1 MTQTDALID
10 AALIHVPF
18 EGMNDRALTA
28 GARDL
33 GIAPNLA
40 RVLVPMGGAG
50 LAASLH
56 RRGDAALA
64 RWLTDTP
71 PQGRFRDKVAAAV
84 WHRLELADRELVRA
98 ASATLALPQNAP
110 LAARLMWETADTIWT
125 GLGDTSDDVN
135 WYSKRAILASVHGA
149 AALYWLGD
157 DSESGRDTRDFID
170 RRIDGVMRFEKV
182 KAAARKVPGVAML
195 ADLATGWVRAP
206 QGAADL
212 PGRAQGGEA

>member
-33 GIAPNLA
+33 GIAPELA

-64 RWLTDTP
+64 RWLADTP

-84 WHRLELADRELVRA
+84 WHRLELSDRELVRA
-98 ASATLALPQNAP
+98 ASATLALPQNAA

-125 GLGDTSDDVN
+125 GLGDSSDDVN
-135 WYSKRAILASVHGA
+135 WYSKRAILAGVHSA

-157 DSESGRDTRDFID
+157 DSEGGHDTRAFID
-170 RRIDGVMRFEKV
+170 RRIDGVMRFEKI

-206 QGAADL
+206 QGPADL
-212 PGRAQGGEA
+212 PGRAQGGKA